1 MFFYNIVSFIIF
13 LNFKLTSL
21 SLFHKEIDKA
31 KFLFQNAI
39 NHQ

>member
-1 MFFYNIVSFIIF
+1 MFSTTLSLFIIF

>member
-1 MFFYNIVSFIIF
+1 MFSTTLSLLLF